1 MNLLDQDLLSVQEA
15 RILAERGREAQKKL
29 AAFPQEQLDD
39 IVEAIAAEME
49 QHAEELARFS
59 QEETDYGRW
68 QDKYVKNRF
77 VCTTLRQQLKP
88 LRCVGIIEENKA
100 QRTAD
105 VGVPLGVIVALPPA
119 TSPVSVTI
127 STAMIAI
134 KAGNAV
140 IFSPHPR
147 VRKTIGKTL
156 DYLIAAAETAGL
168 PEGAL
173 AYLHT
178 VSAAGTRELMQHKAT
193 ALVMNTG
200 VPAMLDLCKQSGKPF
215 IYGGHGHGP
224 AFIERTANLQQ
235 AVADIMLSKTFD
247 YGMGAGAEQAVVVDG
262 CVSETVQREFEKRGA
277 YFLSDA
283 ESHQLGRRL
292 FPKGA
297 LDLELVGQCAETL
310 AKAAG
315 LQVPAGTKL
324 LIAPQSHVP
333 LDDGYHRELLCPVL
347 AWYVEED
354 WRHACEKCIEL
365 LLTEGTGHTLVI
377 HSQDEAVIRQFALQK
392 PVGRILVNTPSV
404 LGSVGIT
411 TNLFPSF
418 TLGSGSAGSGIT
430 ADNVSP
436 RNLIYI
442 RKVGY
447 GVRNGMQAL
456 RQLAGSAAME
466 MPTETVTLEQ
476 MVRMLLEQ
484 ELRQK
489 TL

>member
-1 MNLLDQDLLSVQEA
+1 MNLLDQDLLSVQEG

-29 AAFPQEQLDD
+29 AAFSQEQLDN
-39 IVEAIAAEME
+39 IVEAIAVEME
-49 QHAEELARFS
+49 QHGEELARLS

-68 QDKYVKNRF
+68 QDKYAKNRF

-88 LRCVGIIEENKA
+88 LRCVGIIGEDKA
-100 QRTAD
+100 RGTAE
-105 VGVPLGVIVALPPA
+105 VGVPFGVIVALPPA
-119 TSPVSVTI
+119 TSPVSVAI
-127 STAMIAI
+127 STAMMAI
-134 KAGNAV
+134 KAGNAI

-147 VRKTIGKTL
+147 ARNVIGKAL
-156 DYLIAAAETAGL
+156 EYLIAAAEAAGL
-168 PEGAL
+168 PEGAI

-178 VSAAGTRELMQHKAT
+178 LSVAGTKELIQHKAT
-193 ALVMNTG
+193 ALVINTG
-200 VPAMLDLCKQSGKPF
+200 VSEMLETCRQSGKPF

-235 AVADIMLSKTFD
+235 AVDDILLSKTFD

-262 CVSETVQREFEKRGA
+262 CVSEMVQHEFEKRGA

-283 ESHQLGRRL
+283 ESRQLGRRL

-297 LDLELVGQCAETL
+297 LDVELVGQSAELL

-333 LDDGYHRELLCPVL
+333 LEDGYRRQLLCPVL

-404 LGSVGIT
+404 LGSAGIT

-418 TLGSGSAGSGIT
+418 TLGSGSAGNGMT

-436 RNLIYI
+436 LNLIYI

-447 GVRNGMQAL
+447 GVRNGAQAL
-456 RQLAGSAAME
+456 KQLVGSAVGEKPAE
-466 MPTETVTLEQ
+466 AVTLEQ
-476 MVRMLLEQ
+476 MVRLLLEQ